1 MKAKKSEVKKSS
13 ALYHLDPFLDQD
25 GLIRVGGRLGNS
37 QEFPEDLKHPK
48 KSFIVDLIVC
58 DAHTKVAHA
67 GRGITLNELR
77 SQYWIVTANS
87 VVRHLISKC
96 VVCRRLRGTTGE
108 QKMADL
114 PAERII
120 PVPPFTYCGVD
131 LFGPFQIKQERK
143 EVKRYGVLFT
153 CLVSRAVHIET
164 ADSLETDSFMN
175 AFR

>member
-67 GRGITLNELR
+67 GRGIMLNELR
-77 SQYWIVTANS
+77 SQYWIVKRKFCCETS
-87 VVRHLISKC
+87 HFQ
-96 VVCRRLRGTTGE
+96 VCC
-108 QKMADL
+108 MSSS
-114 PAERII
+114 
-120 PVPPFTYCGVD
+120 
-131 LFGPFQIKQERK
+131 
-143 EVKRYGVLFT
+143 
-153 CLVSRAVHIET
+153 SR
-164 ADSLETDSFMN
+164 N
-175 AFR
+175 NW